1 MLWPGIKGCPIPVA
15 LKLGIATWI
24 DEGSPV
30 GTVMVEVWV
39 ISGFVARLVELA

>member
-1 MLWPGIKGCPIPVA
+1 MLWPGINGCPILVE

-24 DEGSPV
+24 NKGFPV
-30 GTVMVEVWV
+30 ETVMVEGWV